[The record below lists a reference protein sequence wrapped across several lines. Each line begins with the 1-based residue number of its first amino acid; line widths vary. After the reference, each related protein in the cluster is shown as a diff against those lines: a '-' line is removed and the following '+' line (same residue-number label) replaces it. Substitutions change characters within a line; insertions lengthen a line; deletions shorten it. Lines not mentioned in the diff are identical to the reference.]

1 MDENGPRKGVNRSV
15 SLHAADNIGKP
26 DSAHHASTAA
36 PTTIARRNRRAP
48 LLASPAHQAVDDVQ
62 QFKPSP
68 DGKIISSA
76 PANNINFWKGSPY
89 EIIPWRLAEARAA

>member
-15 SLHAADNIGKP
+15 SLHAADTIGKP
-26 DSAHHASTAA
+26 DGA
-36 PTTIARRNRRAP
+36 TTRVRPRQLRSLGEIAEPP